1 MYKVAKTGEHP
12 PLPPSASSQAG
23 NFILGCLKKDP
34 TDRPSAHNLM
44 SCDWFVEHGG
54 GARSPWSSPPVPF
67 APKHDAV
74 GRRLLRGIGDGTGS
88 EASSR

>member
-12 PLPPSASSQAG
+12 PLPPSASDQAG
-23 NFILGCLKKDP
+23 HFMLGCLQKDP
-34 TDRPSAHNLM
+34 AQRPSAHNLM

-54 GARSPWSSPPVPF
+54 GASSPWSAPVPF
-67 APKHDAV
+67 APKQEAG